1 MKNKYKSSRG
11 FALGEVIIALAV
23 VSVISLA
30 SVSLFTSSVNATKRA
45 IDRAE
50 AQNVLESVIECYRV
64 TDIGENFDSNFNSA
78 LAFAL
83 DVPSVDYTAGIS
95 KDNMTVRIAIDGNEI
110 SVSVYTDGQNAS
122 ADEPTVTATYYKGG
136 EVQ

>member
-83 DVPSVDYTAGIS
+83 GVPVDYTAGIS

-110 SVSVYTDGQNAS
+110 TVSVYTDGQNAS

-136 EVQ
+136 ATQ

>member
-50 AQNVLESVIECYRV
+50 AQNVLESVIQCYRV

-83 DVPSVDYTAGIS
+83 GVPVDYTAGIS
-95 KDNMTVRIAIDGNEI
+95 KDSMTVRIAIDGNEI
-110 SVSVYTDGQNAS
+110 TVSVYTDGQNAS

-136 EVQ
+136 ATQ